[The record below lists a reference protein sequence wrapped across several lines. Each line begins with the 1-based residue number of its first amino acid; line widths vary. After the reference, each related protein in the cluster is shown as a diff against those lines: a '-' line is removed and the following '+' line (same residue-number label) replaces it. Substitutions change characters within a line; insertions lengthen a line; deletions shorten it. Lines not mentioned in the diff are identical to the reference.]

1 MDIRQIVMVSALRD
15 PIVNNLCEL
24 FECEVAFNDPG
35 VGHFGLENAVIPI
48 GTDFLEVVSP
58 KEENTT
64 AGRFLEKRNGDGG
77 YMIIIQVDD
86 FKDSKSLVEK
96 NNIGVVWETDL
107 PEAKAIHLHPK
118 QMGGA
123 ILSLDWMNPKESWKW
138 AGPDWKN
145 HISGA
150 VSAIDG
156 VEIQS
161 DNPKG
166 MFESWCKVLGDPK
179 VDIEKNIIFLDNTWL
194 KFVRDN
200 DGRGPGVSTF
210 SLKTDTPEAVMK
222 RAENLGMISDGCIM
236 LGGVKFHLTS

>member
-1 MDIRQIVMVSALRD
+1 
-15 PIVNNLCEL
+15 
-24 FECEVAFNDPG
+24 
-35 VGHFGLENAVIPI
+35 
-48 GTDFLEVVSP
+48 
-58 KEENTT
+58 
-64 AGRFLEKRNGDGG
+64 
-77 YMIIIQVDD
+77 
-86 FKDSKSLVEK
+86 
-96 NNIGVVWETDL
+96 
-107 PEAKAIHLHPK
+107 
-118 QMGGA
+118 
-123 ILSLDWMNPKESWKW
+123 MNPKESWKW

-236 LGGVKFHLTS
+236 LGGVKFYLTS